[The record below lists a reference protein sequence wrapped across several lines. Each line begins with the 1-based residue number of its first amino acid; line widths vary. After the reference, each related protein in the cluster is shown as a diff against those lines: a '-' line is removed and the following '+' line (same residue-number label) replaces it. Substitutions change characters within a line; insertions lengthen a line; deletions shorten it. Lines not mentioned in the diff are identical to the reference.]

1 MANMQTIE
9 KVDVKAADGGLAQ
22 VLELTK
28 VNQLLVDLIK
38 EEGVT
43 NLEEF
48 ASLWTKDG
56 FEKEAQEFRDK
67 VDSIKGKMVEASRL
81 RIAIQ
86 VARGVLER
94 PKNKE
99 PAQGSEPDVEA
110 PLDPMV
116 RESMAKAWTTRY
128 HLHLTMWLDPA
139 DSLVNRLY
147 REFRTNSVNLL
158 EVTKFKSVY
167 TDHNPTP
174 EKKVTLAEGLVVT
187 VAGKDQGEEVTDVVQ
202 YYFGLRV
209 LANASAKAG
218 NYEVESK
225 VEKGAMVTF
234 APLDTNL
241 NYADHA
247 LRMALKQHMSAWGRL
262 KWLTER
268 DLSTRSLMIN
278 YMRSGWS
285 QGEALTI
292 ALKEEEGMWR
302 SLVPLETASAVHHQ
316 KRQQGGRD
324 RSRSP
329 RQGGKGGGK
338 GGQQQKAKKQ
348 TIGKTQRA
356 SSGKGTRS
364 YANMAPGNRT
374 ICRAFNDGNC
384 KGEKCPY
391 GNAHVCSVIHNGKPC
406 FAKHPACRHSFGG
419 QGR

>member
-9 KVDVKAADGGLAQ
+9 KVNVKAADGGLAQ
-22 VLELTK
+22 VLELTN
-28 VNQLLVDLIK
+28 VNQLLRDLIK

-67 VDSIKGKMVEASRL
+67 VDAIKGKMVEASRL

-86 VARGVLER
+86 VARGVLDR
-94 PKNKE
+94 PKGKE
-99 PAQGSEPDVEA
+99 TAQPAEADVEA
-110 PLDPMV
+110 PLDPMA
-116 RESMAKAWTTRY
+116 RESMAQAWTARY

-139 DSLVNRLY
+139 DGLVNRLY
-147 REFRTNSVNLL
+147 REFRTNTVSIL

-187 VAGKDQGEEVTDVVQ
+187 VAGKEQGEEVTDVVQ
-202 YYFGLRV
+202 YYFALRV

-225 VEKGAMVTF
+225 IEKGTMVTF

-247 LRMALKQHMSAWGRL
+247 LRMALKQPMSAWGRL

-285 QGEALTI
+285 QGEALTM

-302 SLVPLETASAVHHQ
+302 SLVPLETASAVQ
-316 KRQQGGRD
+316 KRQQNHD

-329 RQGGKGGGK
+329 RQTGKGGGK
-338 GGQQQKAKKQ
+338 SGQQTKTKKQ

-356 SSGKGTRS
+356 SSGKGAR

-374 ICRAFNDGNC
+374 ICRAFNDGQC

-406 FAKHPACRHSFGG
+406 FAKHPAVRHSFGG